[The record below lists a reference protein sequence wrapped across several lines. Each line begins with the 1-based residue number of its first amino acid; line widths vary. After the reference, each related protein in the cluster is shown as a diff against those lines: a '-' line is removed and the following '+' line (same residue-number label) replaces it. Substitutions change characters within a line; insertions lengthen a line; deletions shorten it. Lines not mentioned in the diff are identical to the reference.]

1 MRADA
6 HISMARADVRMGQ
19 LSRHVAEKFEGG
31 RAYAVTTGLGLPRTW
46 CLSTA
51 AVLAGFGKGLAETT
65 NVTDASQ
72 RLRSATSEARAAL
85 AATCDNL
92 VERVLPDAT
101 LVALLLSEGS
111 LHVMSAGPGRVY
123 VQREGRPK
131 RLTARDE
138 QKGGLLKARPSIC
151 STPVEPGDL
160 VLAGSVTAFS
170 VSSIARAV
178 SVLNEDPSTAPSVL
192 GSLLI
197 EPAGRAGVGAA
208 AIVLRVR

>member
-1 MRADA
+1 MRADE
-6 HISMARADVRMGQ
+6 HISVAKANVRLGQ
-19 LSRHVAEKFEGG
+19 LTRHLAERFEGG
-31 RAYAVTTGLGLPRTW
+31 QAFAVSTGLGLPRTW
-46 CLSTA
+46 SLSTA
-51 AVLAGFGKGLAETT
+51 AVFAGFAKGLAETR
-65 NVTDASQ
+65 NVTDPGQ
-72 RLRSATSEARAAL
+72 RLKTATSEARSAL
-85 AATCDNL
+85 ATTCDNL

-101 LVALLLSEGS
+101 LVALLLTEDA

-138 QKGGLLKARPSIC
+138 QKGGLLKARPAIC
-151 STPVEPGDL
+151 STPLEPGDL

-178 SVLNEDPSTAPSVL
+178 SVLAEDPKTAPSVL
-192 GSLLI
+192 GSLLT

-208 AIVLRVR
+208 AVVLRMR